1 MDKTGHTQIAYQGIR
16 RLLFLNELSPGQKI
30 TIRELAERLGMS
42 QTPVIQAL
50 KWLEFQQLVRHE
62 PNRGYFLEPISIQEV
77 SEVYELRE
85 LIELSL
91 LPKVMERMNASVR
104 KKLQSALNDHLQAT
118 REFYLYDRLSKDMEF
133 HLTLARLSGCRVQER
148 TLANLFDILYLK
160 YGASVLFTT
169 SMDSAD
175 ADHKNLFEAMG
186 NNDLKAAKRILSS
199 HIKRVKKHVLGCL
212 QELERVRKQTSI

>member
-1 MDKTGHTQIAYQGIR
+1 MDKVGHTQKAYQGIR
-16 RLLFLNELSPGQKI
+16 RLLFLNELAPGQKI
-30 TIRELAERLGMS
+30 TIRELAERLKMS

-62 PNRGYFLEPISIQEV
+62 TNRGYFLEPISIQEV

-91 LPKVMERMNASVR
+91 LPKVMADLTPSGLKALE
-104 KKLQSALNDHLQAT
+104 SALNEHLEAA
-118 REFYLYDRLSKDMEF
+118 RGIYLYERLSKDMEF
-133 HLTLARLSGCRVQER
+133 HLAMARLSGCRVQER
-148 TLANLFDILYLK
+148 ALRNLFDILYLK
-160 YGASVLFTT
+160 YGASVLFTS

-175 ADHKNLFEAMG
+175 ADHKNLFEAIG
-186 NNDLKAAKRILSS
+186 NNDLKTAKKVLSG

-212 QELERVRKQTSI
+212 KELERVRKRTSI

>member
-175 ADHKNLFEAMG
+175 ADHKSLFEAMG

-212 QELERVRKQTSI
+212 QELERVRQQTSI

>member
-1 MDKTGHTQIAYQGIR
+1 MGKTGHTQMAYQGIR
-16 RLLFLNELSPGQKI
+16 RLLFLNELAPGQKI
-30 TIRELAERLGMS
+30 TIRELAERLEMS

-62 PNRGYFLEPISIQEV
+62 TNRGYFLEPISIQEV

-91 LPKVMERMNASVR
+91 LPKVMQQMDASAE
-104 KKLQSALNDHLQAT
+104 KALKHALEQHLEAA
-118 REFYLYDRLSKDMEF
+118 REIYLYERLSKDMEF
-133 HLTLARLSGCRVQER
+133 HLTLARLSGCQVQER

-160 YGASVLFTT
+160 YGASVLFTS

-186 NNDLKAAKRILSS
+186 QRDLRGAKKILSS
-199 HIKRVKKHVLGCL
+199 HIKRVKNHVLGCL
-212 QELERVRKQTSI
+212 EELDRVRERTVI